1 MGKMIAACGLDCAV
15 CPAYV
20 AAMTNDEALR
30 KKTAEEWTKAFG
42 FDCKP
47 EMVNCHGCFATDGIQ
62 VSHCDEC
69 EIRQCAVTGKSLE
82 NCAACHE
89 YTYCGKLAAF
99 LKQAPEAKKN
109 LADAALLQRRALP

>member
-1 MGKMIAACGLDCAV
+1 MGKMIAACGLDCAI

-42 FDCKP
+42 FDCRP

-62 VSHCDEC
+62 VSHCAEC
-69 EIRQCAVTGKSLE
+69 ENRLCVIERGPTFV
-82 NCAACHE
+82 
-89 YTYCGKLAAF
+89 
-99 LKQAPEAKKN
+99 APEFRESITRG
-109 LADAALLQRRALP
+109 QV